1 MTEPQRAVDPT
12 TWADDPASPG
22 SPDSVAD
29 SPASR
34 RVPQLWRSLV
44 AYAVLCLVVGALSG
58 VLWNWIV
65 DLPSYEVHDD
75 GSATITERAI
85 TEVFSADAH
94 FSLIGVLVGLLVGW
108 LGWKW
113 FSRLGWPVSL
123 VVMVGSLLAAVVC
136 WQVGEAIG
144 PGEFAARVSSAQSG
158 DRVPIA
164 FELTSPS
171 AFFVWMMAALA
182 PVLLWSSLGRED
194 VAVPESPEDAQQV

>member
-29 SPASR
+29 SPVAE
-34 RVPQLWRSLV
+34 RVPPLWRSLIS
-44 AYAVLCLVVGALSG
+44 YAVLCLLVGALSG

-65 DLPSYEVHDD
+65 DLPNYEVHDD

-94 FSLIGVLVGLLVGW
+94 FSLIGLLMGLILGW
-108 LGWKW
+108 LGWKS
-113 FSRLGWPVSL
+113 FFRLGWPVSL
-123 VVMVGSLLAAVVC
+123 VVMSGSLLAALVC
-136 WQVGEAIG
+136 WQVGEAFG
-144 PGEFAARVSSAQSG
+144 PGEFAARVSAAQSG
-158 DRVPIA
+158 DLVPIA
-164 FELTSPS
+164 FELTSRS

-182 PVLLWSSLGRED
+182 PVLLWSSLGREEVD
-194 VAVPESPEDAQQV
+194 LPESPDDAQV